1 MSKSKKE
8 SNIIKKN
15 KIKIILLGETGV
27 GKTNLINVFFNKH
40 FNEDS
45 DTTFSPEFSQK
56 KIKIGNN
63 SYILDVW
70 DTAGQE
76 KFSSITKIFVKGAH
90 IVIFVYDITNE
101 ETFRKLPFWVK
112 TVDEL
117 LWENSIFG
125 LAANKIDLF
134 AKEKV
139 SNEEGKKYAKDIDA
153 VFWETSA
160 KEDPKGLNE
169 FVLTLVKK
177 VIDNNKFRKIEE
189 QRLTLQSGSK
199 AKSKCC

>member
-40 FNEDS
+40 FNDDS

-101 ETFRKLPFWVK
+101 KTFKKLPFWVK
-112 TVDEL
+112 TVEEL

-169 FVLTLVKK
+169 FVLTLVQK
-177 VIDNNKFRKIEE
+177 VIDNDNFRKIEE
-189 QRLTLQSGSK
+189 QRLTLDSGSK
-199 AKSKCC
+199 TKSNCC

>member
-199 AKSKCC
+199 SKSKCC